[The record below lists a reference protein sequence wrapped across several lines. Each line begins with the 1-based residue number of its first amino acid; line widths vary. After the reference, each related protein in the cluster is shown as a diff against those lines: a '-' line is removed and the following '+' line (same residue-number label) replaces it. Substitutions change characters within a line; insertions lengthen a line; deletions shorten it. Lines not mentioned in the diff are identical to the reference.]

1 MINTYAQT
9 TSFLEV
15 YVVVRAAEVI
25 GSAHLQ
31 AVAGADGV
39 RGAEVT
45 AAG

>member
-15 YVVVRAAEVI
+15 YVVVRAAKVI

-31 AVAGADGV
+31 AVTGADGV